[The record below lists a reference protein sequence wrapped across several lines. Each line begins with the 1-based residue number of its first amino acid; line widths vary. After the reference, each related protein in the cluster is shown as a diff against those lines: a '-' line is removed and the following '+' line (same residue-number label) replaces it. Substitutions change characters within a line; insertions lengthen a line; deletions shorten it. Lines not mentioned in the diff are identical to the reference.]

1 MGLQEALCRA
11 IAHSRFQIGDFKR
24 GLRVR
29 ERLRLR
35 GAVVGA
41 LLTAEKSNCLP
52 KLLKTGLVLH
62 AMPADAMIEC
72 EKLTKR
78 FGHVVAVD
86 HVSFKVKKGSIF
98 GFLGPNGSGKSTVI
112 RMLCGL
118 LEPSDGLGRIA
129 GFDVATQTDAIKSLI
144 GYMSQKFS
152 LYDELT
158 VYENLMFYGRLYG
171 LRGAPL
177 AKRRDELI
185 ALTHIEPYLERRAAL
200 LSGGW
205 RQRLAMACS
214 LVHKP
219 SVLFLDEPTAGID
232 PVARRELW
240 DLLFEFSSLGMTL
253 FVTTHYMDEAE
264 RCSHVGYIHMSK
276 LVVCGVP
283 DDLKTMPI
291 VNPPGTKRLDVT
303 CDHVTVGLQA
313 VRHLPGVRTATVFGQ
328 SMHLLLD
335 EGTSEEFLRA
345 ELAKSGIPH
354 ADIRPIAPSLE
365 DVFVALTTNRKNG
378 NGQ

>member
-1 MGLQEALCRA
+1 
-11 IAHSRFQIGDFKR
+11 
-24 GLRVR
+24 V
-29 ERLRLR
+29 
-35 GAVVGA
+35 
-41 LLTAEKSNCLP
+41 T
-52 KLLKTGLVLH
+52 
-62 AMPADAMIEC
+62 
-72 EKLTKR
+72 
-78 FGHVVAVD
+78 
-86 HVSFKVKKGSIF
+86 FKVAKGSIF

-118 LEPSDGLGRIA
+118 LEPSDGRATIG
-129 GFDVATQTDAIKSLI
+129 GFDVARETDRIKDLI

-171 LRGAPL
+171 LKGDAL
-177 AKRRDELI
+177 VKRRDELV
-185 ALTHIEPYLERRAAL
+185 ALTHIEPYLQRRAAL

-214 LVHKP
+214 LMHHP
-219 SVLFLDEPTAGID
+219 TVLFLDEPTAGID

-240 DLLFEFSSLGMTL
+240 DLLFEFSSTGMTL

-276 LVVCGVP
+276 LIVCGEP
-283 DDLKTMPI
+283 DELKQMPI
-291 VNPPGTKRLDVT
+291 VNPPDTKRIDVT

-313 VRHLPGVRTATVFGQ
+313 VRRLPGVHTATVFGQ
-328 SMHLLLD
+328 SMHLLVD
-335 EGTSEEFLRA
+335 KSVSEEFIRA
-345 ELAKSGIPH
+345 ELKKAGIPQ

-365 DVFVALTTNRKNG
+365 DVFVALTNQPGKNG
-378 NGQ
+378 DGKA

>member
-1 MGLQEALCRA
+1 MIVC
-11 IAHSRFQIGDFKR
+11 DN
-24 GLRVR
+24 
-29 ERLRLR
+29 
-35 GAVVGA
+35 
-41 LLTAEKSNCLP
+41 LTR
-52 KLLKTGLVLH
+52 
-62 AMPADAMIEC
+62 
-72 EKLTKR
+72 R
-78 FGHVVAVD
+78 FGSFMAVD
-86 HVSFKVKKGSIF
+86 HVTFRVDKGSIF

-118 LEPSDGLGRIA
+118 LEPTEGHASIA
-129 GFDVATQTDAIKSLI
+129 GHDVVKETDAIKSLI

-171 LRGAPL
+171 LRGAGL
-177 AKRRDELI
+177 VQRRDELI
-185 ALTHIEPYLERRAAL
+185 ALTHIEPYLSRRAGL

-240 DLLFEFSSLGMTL
+240 DLLFEFSSMGMTL

-264 RCSHVGYIHMSK
+264 RCSEVGYIYMSK
-276 LVVCGVP
+276 LVVCGEP
-283 DDLKTMPI
+283 DELKHLPL
-291 VNPPGTKRLDVT
+291 VNPPDAKRIDVT
-303 CDHVTVGLQA
+303 CEHVTVGLQA
-313 VRHLPGVRTATVFGQ
+313 VRRLPGIRTATVFGQ
-328 SMHLLLD
+328 SMHLLMD
-335 EGTSEEFLRA
+335 KSMSEDVVRA
-345 ELAKSGIPH
+345 ALAKAGISQ

-365 DVFVALTTNRKNG
+365 DVFVALTREGGRT
-378 NGQ
+378 